1 MTKRCNPAAKNIFFD
16 IRKNFRNIAFAGFAV
31 FQPIAKLG
39 KMIAVRNVVNV
50 NGADDFFFVCIVQ
63 NICEDFA
70 FFPILRQNRT
80 VFCVRL
86 QLFCTLSTQ
95 EKLAQS
101 VARYVNGVEKPV
113 SHCGCRRACRQS
125 RRFDFEMIL
134 SGLSIFSPY
143 CAAVGSTG
151 FRPNL
156 SVTTRRSLVLILV
169 RSKTTRGFSG
179 TCPVSAMTF
188 RSLI

>member
-1 MTKRCNPAAKNIFFD
+1 MVPTIFSSVLYKTYAKISPFSH
-16 IRKNFRNIAFAGFAV
+16 
-31 FQPIAKLG
+31 PSAKSDS
-39 KMIAVRNVVNV
+39 V
-50 NGADDFFFVCIVQ
+50 
-63 NICEDFA
+63 
-70 FFPILRQNRT
+70 LRSSST
-80 VFCVRL
+80 
-86 QLFCTLSTQ
+86 FCTLSTQ
-95 EKLAQS
+95 KRNSRSLLRDMSMAWKSPS
-101 VARYVNGVEKPV
+101 VIAVVAARAVSRGVLI
-113 SHCGCRRACRQS
+113 S
-125 RRFDFEMIL
+125 EMIL

>member
-1 MTKRCNPAAKNIFFD
+1 MVPTIFSSVLYKTYAKISPFSHPSAN
-16 IRKNFRNIAFAGFAV
+16 
-31 FQPIAKLG
+31 Q
-39 KMIAVRNVVNV
+39 
-50 NGADDFFFVCIVQ
+50 
-63 NICEDFA
+63 
-70 FFPILRQNRT
+70 T

-86 QLFCTLSTQ
+86 QLLHIVNPE

-125 RRFDFEMIL
+125 RRFDFRNDFKRFIH
-134 SGLSIFSPY
+134 IFSLL
-143 CAAVGSTG
+143 CSCRFNRFQTEFVGNDQTFVG
-151 FRPNL
+151 THFGQ
-156 SVTTRRSLVLILV
+156 I
-169 RSKTTRGFSG
+169 KTTRGFSG